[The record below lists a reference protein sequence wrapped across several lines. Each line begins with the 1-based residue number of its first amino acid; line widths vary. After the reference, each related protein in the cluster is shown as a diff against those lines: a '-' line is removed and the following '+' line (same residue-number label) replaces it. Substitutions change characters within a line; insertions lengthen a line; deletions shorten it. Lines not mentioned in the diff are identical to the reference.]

1 MIMASELTPEE
12 MDILTAIMEG
22 GDQASYDKNGVSLKF
37 LSGVVGTDE
46 NRLKAVMKKLVK
58 EGYVEHRFFS
68 DNTDDY
74 TLRDKG
80 AEAVNKF

>member
-1 MIMASELTPEE
+1 MASELTPEE
-12 MDILTAIMEG
+12 MDILTAIMGG

-37 LSGVVGTDE
+37 LSGTTGTDE
-46 NRLKAVMKKLVK
+46 NKLKIIMKKLVK

-80 AEAVNKF
+80 VDAVNNL